1 MSSVAQNVPLKMD
14 TKDLQIQTL
23 TVERLIQPLILQ
35 VTTLVNC
42 VRDPSKNKKGRSKRA
57 SVLLASVEEATNN
70 LIEKGNQIVED
81 STFLKEEL
89 TKAVQDVR
97 RESEAMRVTAKE
109 FTDDPCVIA
118 KRERVVGA
126 ARGLLAAVTRLLV
139 LADILDVVYL
149 LQHLMAVQKSFA
161 LLSDVTNEDELNKA
175 YNKFGQDLAQL
186 DLLAQ
191 KRQQDLKS
199 PSQREGLATARA
211 LLKETSPLLYST
223 SVACLEHPKIAAL
236 QTGRESVYNE
246 IQEAFA
252 VISDTVQGLECQ
264 VSQSVPAAPSLAG
277 AIDEFESVIVID
289 PLTVHEDQLR
299 PLLEKRL
306 EDIVSESALMA
317 DSSST
322 RDQHRENIIAECN
335 AVRQALQDLL
345 LEYMSNKEK
354 TVEGLK
360 PWILRGDLIEAGYN
374 ERSDAV
380 NLAIENMCKKM
391 RRLRRQLRKA
401 IIDHMS
407 DSFLDTTVPL
417 LVLIE
422 AAKRGNEKD
431 IKEYATIFR
440 EHASKLV
447 EVANLA
453 CSMSTNKEGINI
465 IQMAGQR
472 IETLCPQVINAA
484 LALASSPKSQSI
496 QSNVEVYK
504 KTWESH
510 VHLLT
515 EAVDDIT
522 SIDEFLAISESHILE
537 DVNNCIISLREK
549 DPDALDRVAG
559 AIRGRA
565 ARVAHVVSCEMEN
578 YEPGVYTESVMKSVH
593 YLEEFVAEFV
603 AQVNVALER
612 LGRESAS
619 QFDDSDFVESSRKV
633 YDAVRD
639 IRSAV
644 LMIRTPEELE
654 DISNIEDDHDAL
666 SHTSVQSE
674 GKSDRAKMTELPE
687 EEKAKIAE
695 QVADFKQ
702 VKSRLDAEIE
712 IWDDTSNDII
722 VLAKKMCMIM
732 VEMTDFTRGRGPL
745 KNTSDVIKAAK
756 TISDSGNRMDV
767 LVRQI
772 ASQCQDQ
779 SCKQDLL
786 AYLEQIKLYSHQLK
800 ICSKVKAEIQNLSG
814 ELIVSALDSI
824 TSLILAA
831 KNLMN
836 TVVDTVKM
844 SYIAST
850 KIIRLQSPSGALHSV
865 VMWRM
870 KAPEKK
876 PLIKCEKPGDL
887 RAVVQKG
894 STKKKVHP
902 VRAMSEFRGRNTP

>member
-345 LEYMSNKEK
+345 LEYMSN
-354 TVEGLK
+354 
-360 PWILRGDLIEAGYN
+360 AGYN

-593 YLEEFVAEFV
+593 YLEEFAVAEFV